1 MKNSESIKKLQNQV
15 NQLENNIMKI
25 INQLE
30 KDDKKE
36 KNKKKKK
43 QKKIKEK
50 KNKNINI
57 DNTNIN
63 NHDISNFGDVSINV
77 PRIIMLLKQPMLIEL
92 LEQKK
97 KWKD

>member
-1 MKNSESIKKLQNQV
+1 MI
-15 NQLENNIMKI
+15 I

-43 QKKIKEK
+43 QKKTKEK
-50 KNKNINI
+50 KKKNINI
-57 DNTNIN
+57 DNTNNN

-77 PRIIMLLKQPMLIEL
+77 PRIIY
-92 LEQKK
+92 
-97 KWKD
+97 KDLSTTKDDL